1 VFNLWKSSVAK
12 PSMGCRKLA
21 ARLEDY
27 LDGAP
32 DSELREHL
40 DRCEGCRSALEDSR
54 MAGNLLRQALEPSSE
69 PHPAFLAGVMARIQ
83 EEKAR
88 AESPAAFWKPLEL
101 LASRLALT
109 AAVLL
114 FALSAYLVGF
124 APGRAVA
131 QVPSRTE
138 LSAAELPQPP
148 QDPVS
153 NEEVLQSL
161 AERSNG
167 R

>member
-1 VFNLWKSSVAK
+1 LFNQEKTTK
-12 PSMGCRKLA
+12 GCRDWE

-27 LDGAP
+27 LEGAANF
-32 DSELREHL
+32 EVQQHL
-40 DRCEGCRSALEDSR
+40 NGCAECRAAMEDSR
-54 MAGNLLRQALEPSSE
+54 LAGDLLREALEPSTE
-69 PHPAFLAGVMARIQ
+69 PSAAFLSGVMARIR

-88 AESPAAFWKPLEL
+88 AESPAAFWRPLEL

-109 AAVLL
+109 AALVL
-114 FALSAYLVGF
+114 FALSAYLVGLG
-124 APGRAVA
+124 PGRNPAPVA
-131 QVPSRTE
+131 SRTE
-138 LSAAELPQPP
+138 ISASELPQPP

>member
-1 VFNLWKSSVAK
+1 MNLE
-12 PSMGCRKLA
+12 

-27 LDGAP
+27 LDGAS
-32 DSELREHL
+32 DFELQRHL
-40 DRCEGCRSALEDSR
+40 GECADCRAAVEDSR
-54 MAGNLLRQALEPSSE
+54 LAGELLRQALEPSSE
-69 PHPAFLAGVMARIQ
+69 PSAAFLPGVMARIR

-88 AESPAAFWKPLEL
+88 AESPAAFWRPLEL

-114 FALSAYLVGF
+114 FALSAYLVEF
-124 APGRAVA
+124 APGRNVA

-138 LSAAELPQPP
+138 ISAADLPQPP

>member
-1 VFNLWKSSVAK
+1 
-12 PSMGCRKLA
+12 ME

-27 LDGAP
+27 LGGAR
-32 DSELREHL
+32 DRELERHL
-40 DRCEGCRSALEDSR
+40 GECEACRGALEDSR
-54 MAGNLLRQALEPSSE
+54 LAGDLLRDALEPADE
-69 PHPAFLAGVMARIQ
+69 VHPAFLAGVMARIR

-88 AESPAAFWKPLEL
+88 AESPAAFWRPLEA

-109 AAVLL
+109 AALVL
-114 FALSAYLVGF
+114 FALSAYLVEL
-124 APGRAVA
+124 APGRNTA

-138 LSAAELPQPP
+138 ISASELPQPP

>member
-1 VFNLWKSSVAK
+1 LFNQAK
-12 PSMGCRKLA
+12 DSKGCGNWE
-21 ARLEDY
+21 ARLEDF
-27 LDGAP
+27 LEGGSDF
-32 DSELREHL
+32 EVHQHL
-40 DRCEGCRSALEDSR
+40 NQCAACRAALEDSR
-54 MAGNLLRQALEPSSE
+54 LAGDLLREALEPASE
-69 PHPAFLAGVMARIQ
+69 PSGAFLNGVMAKIR

-88 AESPAAFWKPLEL
+88 LESPAAFWRPLEL

-109 AAVLL
+109 AALVL
-114 FALSAYLVGF
+114 FALSAYLVEL
-124 APGRAVA
+124 APGRNAV
-131 QVPSRTE
+131 QVPNQTE
-138 LSAAELPQPP
+138 ISASELPQPP

>member
-1 VFNLWKSSVAK
+1 MFNKSKAAN
-12 PSMGCRKLA
+12 GCGKWE

-27 LDGAP
+27 LDGAS
-32 DSELREHL
+32 DFDVQQHMGQ
-40 DRCEGCRSALEDSR
+40 CAACRAAVEDSR
-54 MAGNLLRQALEPSSE
+54 LAGELLRQALEPSSE
-69 PHPAFLAGVMARIQ
+69 PSGAFLSGVMARIR

-88 AESPAAFWKPLEL
+88 AESPAAFWRPLEL

-124 APGRAVA
+124 APGRNVA

-138 LSAAELPQPP
+138 ISASELPQPP